1 MSWLVGGDPRQVVFT
16 SGATESNNLAIKGC
30 VAAAGRPAHIVTVA
44 TEHRAVLDSCR
55 RLERDGVDVTH
66 VQPRDD
72 GLVDILEVELALTA
86 ETVLLTI
93 MTANNEIGV
102 LQPIANSA
110 PWHVVTGVLFHT
122 DATQAVGKIPFN
134 AVELDVDFVSL
145 SAHKIYG
152 PKGVG
157 ALYVRRRRPKIAIDP
172 LIDGGGHERG
182 LRSGTLNVLAI
193 VVGFGRAA
201 EICRAEM
208 AEEANRTRTLRDRLW
223 DGLAASLHGL
233 RINGSMDRRL
243 PNNLNVSVSGLD
255 GETLLVGL
263 NDVAVSSGAACT
275 SASPEPSHV
284 LSAWVSRTN

>member
-1 MSWLVGGDPRQVVFT
+1 M
-16 SGATESNNLAIKGC
+16 
-30 VAAAGRPAHIVTVA
+30 
-44 TEHRAVLDSCR
+44 
-55 RLERDGVDVTH
+55 
-66 VQPRDD
+66 
-72 GLVDILEVELALTA
+72 
-86 ETVLLTI
+86 
-93 MTANNEIGV
+93 
-102 LQPIANSA
+102 
-110 PWHVVTGVLFHT
+110 
-122 DATQAVGKIPFN
+122 
-134 AVELDVDFVSL
+134 DFVSL